1 MGSQVSVT
9 FELGVI
15 TNVHRN
21 VDTDRMIPIRLNRNI
36 KYQGGGEAFASSC
49 PNVKLHAEIAY
60 NTVAHTVSGCIVLYR
75 PRHFFL
81 KPIQLPAV
89 CPAYVPA
96 QPRPGTLE
104 HACQRAGPMMGP
116 QCIGLISQVSLLP
129 CSLPWE
135 STCPVP
141 KPQMK
146 SNQCTEATSLGLPF
160 GMHAQ
165 GSQGRQRPSSQ
176 P

>member
-96 QPRPGTLE
+96 QPRPAPQVGARVTLLSRVHTLFRALTGWAGAE
-104 HACQRAGPMMGP
+104 GFADACVCGSPRTAGGPLPALGPAPRKRMVGVGQRWARGA
-116 QCIGLISQVSLLP
+116 CVA
-129 CSLPWE
+129 
-135 STCPVP
+135 PV
-141 KPQMK
+141 
-146 SNQCTEATSLGLPF
+146 C
-160 GMHAQ
+160 
-165 GSQGRQRPSSQ
+165 R
-176 P
+176 